1 MGMKSKSAHFGSG
14 SGGPS
19 KREGGLRFKVNLQYF
34 AKMPKQRAQVMHIMA
49 KREGHMIDTPENRRI
64 LEKISDDKKNYI
76 RSDPRGFNV
85 YSKVINGK
93 EYWVHERNGII
104 QNGGVNTKEFY
115 YYKKGGK
122 K

>member
-19 KREGGLRFKVNLQYF
+19 KREGGLNLKLNLQYF

-104 QNGGVNTKEFY
+104 QNGGVNIKEFY
-115 YYKKGGK
+115 YHKKGGK

>member
-19 KREGGLRFKVNLQYF
+19 KREGGSKFKLNIQQF

-64 LEKISDDKKNYI
+64 LEKISDDKRNYI

-115 YYKKGGK
+115 YHKKGGK

>member
-19 KREGGLRFKVNLQYF
+19 KREGGLNLKLNLQLF

-64 LEKISDDKKNYI
+64 LERISDDKKNYI

-104 QNGGVNTKEFY
+104 QNGGVNIKEFY
-115 YYKKGGK
+115 YHKKGGK

>member
-1 MGMKSKSAHFGSG
+1 MTDKIVNEICNTFFHTLPTKII
-14 SGGPS
+14 
-19 KREGGLRFKVNLQYF
+19 RNNVGLAGYVYTIQICGDKYVL
-34 AKMPKQRAQVMHIMA
+34 
-49 KREGHMIDTPENRRI
+49 
-64 LEKISDDKKNYI
+64 KISDDKKNYI

-115 YYKKGGK
+115 YHKKGGK